1 MSFLGTGDSPSVFF
15 AFIFKE
21 FSKKMEGL
29 KVLDMYMIGGILVLT
44 VLMAALITWSDSV
57 VEEGKDQ

>member
-1 MSFLGTGDSPSVFF
+1 M
-15 AFIFKE
+15 
-21 FSKKMEGL
+21 
-29 KVLDMYMIGGILVLT
+29 LDMYMIGGILVLT